1 MNLIW
6 KLLRQHISIAQ
17 FAGFFFANLFGMFIV
32 LLGVQF
38 YRDVLPV
45 FTAED
50 SFMKADYLVVS
61 KQIGTAGTLSGRSSA
76 FTQQELS
83 DITLQPFIRKAGT
96 FMGNEFRVTAQMG
109 VSGTNILHSEIFMQS
124 IPDEFIDAPKADW
137 QYREGSI
144 EVPVILPRTYIN
156 MYNFGLAQSRSLP
169 KISDGLV
176 GMIDLALSIRGV
188 GGETSSDNYQGR
200 VIGFSNRMN
209 EILVPASFMK
219 WANAKYAPSTTPEVT
234 RLIVEVDN
242 PASETITRY
251 LDSHGYELDK
261 DQLNAEKTTYF
272 LRLVVTI
279 VMVVGLIISL
289 LSFYILMLSV
299 YLLVQKNSSKLESL
313 LLIGYSPR
321 RVALPYQLLTLGL
334 NAVVL
339 VIAIVVLWLVRDY
352 YMDIIFALFPQ
363 IEEGTMLPALCVGGI
378 LFALVTVVNYIAIQ
392 RKISGIY
399 FRK

>member
-1 MNLIW
+1 
-6 KLLRQHISIAQ
+6 
-17 FAGFFFANLFGMFIV
+17 
-32 LLGVQF
+32 
-38 YRDVLPV
+38 
-45 FTAED
+45 
-50 SFMKADYLVVS
+50 
-61 KQIGTAGTLSGRSSA
+61 
-76 FTQQELS
+76 
-83 DITLQPFIRKAGT
+83 
-96 FMGNEFRVTAQMG
+96 
-109 VSGTNILHSEIFMQS
+109 
-124 IPDEFIDAPKADW
+124 
-137 QYREGSI
+137 
-144 EVPVILPRTYIN
+144 
-156 MYNFGLAQSRSLP
+156 
-169 KISDGLV
+169 
-176 GMIDLALSIRGV
+176 
-188 GGETSSDNYQGR
+188 
-200 VIGFSNRMN
+200 
-209 EILVPASFMK
+209 
-219 WANAKYAPSTTPEVT
+219 
-234 RLIVEVDN
+234 
-242 PASETITRY
+242 
-251 LDSHGYELDK
+251 LDK

-339 VIAIVVLWLVRDY
+339 VIAIVALWLVRDY